1 MNLASSWLQQACGVK
16 KHVLMLIWAQYW
28 VYVCL
33 NCSTHKVVLE
43 ISLMIFNLNV
53 NFQKFDSS
61 LQFALINAPDKGQDK
76 ILNKLIKL

>member
-1 MNLASSWLQQACGVK
+1 MWGQETCSDANMSTTLIIHMFMN
-16 KHVLMLIWAQYW
+16 Y
-28 VYVCL
+28 Y
-33 NCSTHKVVLE
+33 THKVVLE